1 MSRKP
6 YRKIEV
12 TREEYEAEKA
22 ELEALQKRLSEL
34 EAETSRIETEEF
46 DPLWR
51 ENLRLVRRIRRL
63 QSRIEALESRLAELR
78 RIGWPRLHAAEREE
92 YRRIIS
98 ELPEVRERLERL
110 REQQDEIISKLWE
123 TTEKLTPKRV
133 EADLLKREI
142 AKTKREI
149 ARKIIVVK
157 KVEVCAYLNYV
168 PRSLGGT
175 AKRPPGGG
183 KEYEFKIFRLVR
195 EEDVERMR
203 RDTIQLWFDV
213 FDWFKGYRYYC
224 RVHDHYLETPTCPI
238 TGEEAEIALDVLY
251 GRTNREWTVP
261 EEEEEAAQAY
271 CLAQKI
277 ETKTRRIVAQRAGP
291 IDRAHDLGW
300 DGLTEAEVR
309 LYYGKRTPP
318 EIRPEGVPKREKKE
332 EGVG

>member
-92 YRRIIS
+92 YRRIIT

-157 KVEVCAYLNYV
+157 KVEVCAYVNYV

-183 KEYEFKIFRLVR
+183 KEYEYKAYILVHEDEADTKEM
-195 EEDVERMR
+195 EEK
-203 RDTIQLWFDV
+203 TKSLWFDI
-213 FDWFKGYRYYC
+213 FFWFKG
-224 RVHDHYLETPTCPI
+224 VPVE
-238 TGEEAEIALDVLY
+238 VLY
-251 GRTNREWTVP
+251 GRTNREFYVP
-261 EEEEEAAQAY
+261 EEQAEDAQSY

-277 ETKTRRIVAQRAGP
+277 ETKTRRLVAQRAGP
-291 IDRAHDLGW
+291 IERARRLGW
-300 DGLTEAEVR
+300 DGLTELEVP
-309 LYYGKRTPP
+309 LYYGGAPST
-318 EIRPEGVPKREKKE
+318 ELYPEGASEREKKE
-332 EGVG
+332 SE